1 MTQSQ
6 NMAEALARLD
16 RWLCTFLLDAQVAG
30 RSQATIEFYEQ
41 KLRPFLAYLDS
52 QQITVPEQIAA
63 DHVRGFLAGLAPAQT
78 QGGVHAY
85 WRALRAYIRFLVRE
99 GVIIQT
105 PLLRMR
111 APHVDERPLDPVSE
125 SVVQALLS
133 TCDRSVLGL
142 RDRALL
148 LTLLD
153 TGLRAGELLALN
165 LDDLD
170 TAEGRVTV
178 RRSKNGHPRTVFVGR
193 QTNRALA
200 AWLRQRPILPGQEA
214 LWLAYHSDGTHTR
227 LRYDGLRDMLKRRAA
242 RAGVESPSLHS
253 FRRAF
258 AVSMLRSGAD
268 VVSISRLMGHGSLP
282 VLQRYLRQL
291 PDDLRLVHAAHSP
304 VDRLVR

>member
-6 NMAEALARLD
+6 NMAETLARLD

-41 KLRPFLAYLDS
+41 KLRPFLVYLDS
-52 QQITVPEQIAA
+52 QLIAVPEQITA
-63 DHVRGFLAGLAPAQT
+63 DHVRAFLAGLAPAHT
-78 QGGVHAY
+78 QGGVHSY
-85 WRALRAYIRFLVRE
+85 WRALRAYIHFLARK
-99 GVIIQT
+99 GVIIQN

-111 APHVDERPLDPVSE
+111 APHVDERPLDPASE
-125 SVVQALLS
+125 SAVQALLS
-133 TCDRSVLGL
+133 TCDRFALGL

-170 TAEGRVTV
+170 MAEGRVTV

-214 LWLAYHSDGTHTR
+214 LWLAYQSDGTHAR

-242 RAGVESPSLHS
+242 RAGVESSSLHS

-258 AVSMLRSGAD
+258 AVSMLRSGTD
-268 VVSISRLMGHGSLP
+268 VISISRLMGHGSLP

-291 PDDLRLVHAAHSP
+291 PDDLCLVHTA
-304 VDRLVR
+304 RTFTRG